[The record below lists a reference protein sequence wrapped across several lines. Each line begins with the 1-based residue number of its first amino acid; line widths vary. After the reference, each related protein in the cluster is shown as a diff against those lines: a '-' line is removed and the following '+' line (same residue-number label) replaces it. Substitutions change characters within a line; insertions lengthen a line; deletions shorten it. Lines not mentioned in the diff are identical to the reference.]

1 MRDERVAPKGMPKAL
16 RSRLS
21 GKLSRWHADWTKR
34 NEHQAQFQPQ
44 GRKEGSDYN
53 LHYVDM
59 DAPLEAQI
67 DFDRRAE
74 EIFGYDP
81 DTRQPLPEPEYQ
93 ERFRGALLA
102 AEAGD
107 ALGRAVDTGAVYE
120 LPWSPDLEL
129 KGDKVL
135 TEYVLGNDVGG
146 SSAVTQL
153 MAFTMEGLIRL
164 GVRMRGESGPPTPVI
179 QHAMQR
185 WLHTQR
191 FPTGQGWNVSGGPY
205 AAHAPQPDGW
215 LVATEILYRDGAA
228 DPATVVELER
238 FADTGELSSLRRPTA
253 RARGS
258 AVLPR
263 VAGLAACSNDADPA
277 FYGAANIAAL
287 THTSRDDCLAA
298 GALAVILHQQIR
310 DQPFYDCITAAQ
322 EILRRHRGAERVLR
336 KIDLALT
343 MNQEYWVPA
352 SRQDMRKP
360 FPDGGSDGAEALG
373 LALYCAM
380 ASDYVREA
388 LQLAMNYSAHRSVVG
403 AVTGLLIGAE
413 CGVRAIPADLRAA
426 APLADVVDT
435 LAEDEI
441 AEYSTNPPRDESW
454 FRRYPGW

>member
-1 MRDERVAPKGMPKAL
+1 MPKEQG
-16 RSRLS
+16 SRRS
-21 GKLSRWHADWTKR
+21 GKVSRWHADWTKR
-34 NEHQAQFQPQ
+34 NEKRSDFRPQ

-67 DFDRRAE
+67 DFDRRVR
-74 EIFGYDP
+74 EIDGRDP
-81 DTRQPLPEPEYQ
+81 DTGRLMPAPDYR
-93 ERFRGALLA
+93 ERFRGALVTA
-102 AEAGD
+102 AAGD
-107 ALGRAVDTGAVYE
+107 ALGRAVDAGAVYE
-120 LPWSPDLEL
+120 LPWSPDLKL
-129 KGDKVL
+129 KGDKAL
-135 TEYVLGNDVGG
+135 TEYVLRSAVGE
-146 SSAVTQL
+146 SSAAAQL

-164 GVRMRGESGPPTPVI
+164 GVRARGESGQPTPVI
-179 QHAMQR
+179 QHALQR

-191 FPTGQGWNVSGGPY
+191 VPKGHGWNVTGGPY

-215 LVATEILYRDGAA
+215 LVGTEMLYQDGAA
-228 DPATVVELER
+228 DPATVAELER
-238 FADTGELSSLRRPTA
+238 FARTGELSSLPQPVA
-253 RARGS
+253 RARG
-258 AVLPR
+258 AALLPR
-263 VAGLAACSNDADPA
+263 VAGLAACSNDADAA
-277 FYGAANIAAL
+277 FLGALNIAAL
-287 THTSRDDCLAA
+287 THNSSDDCLAA
-298 GALAVILHQQIR
+298 GALAVILQQQIR
-310 DQPFYDCITAAQ
+310 DQPFFDCVTAAQ
-322 EILRRHRGAERVLR
+322 EMLRRRRHAERVLR

-360 FPDGGSDGAEALG
+360 FGDGGSDGAEALG

-403 AVTGLLIGAE
+403 AVSGLLIGAE